1 MGTTCSYLAIT
12 QIATKVL
19 FLQLFLSLVYISV
32 LYFGGQLIGGLQGF
46 LLAGDHE
53 SKGFRTFKVE
63 YASYIAP
70 LAPISSVVLRDLL
83 LL

>member
-1 MGTTCSYLAIT
+1 M
-12 QIATKVL
+12 
-19 FLQLFLSLVYISV
+19 
-32 LYFGGQLIGGLQGF
+32 IGGLQVF

-63 YASYIAP
+63 YASYTAP

-83 LL
+83 SAMSHVTDVHLLAL